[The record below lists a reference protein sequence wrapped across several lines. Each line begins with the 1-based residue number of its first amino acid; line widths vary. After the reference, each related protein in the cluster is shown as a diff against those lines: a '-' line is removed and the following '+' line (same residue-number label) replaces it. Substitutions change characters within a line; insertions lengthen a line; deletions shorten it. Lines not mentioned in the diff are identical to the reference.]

1 MQLRRS
7 GAPLI
12 GAALI
17 LFFLLAFLPG
27 CVTVGPE
34 YTPPASEVPAKWDLP
49 RDPALTP
56 GEADLR
62 RWWGV
67 FHDPLLD
74 ALMERAAQGN
84 LDLKSAMARVEQARF
99 QIGVVTGDAMPSLT
113 GNGGSTVQRAS
124 EYDAAPGGTTAWSH
138 SASLQASWEID
149 LFGRIRR
156 SIEAAEADYQA
167 SQEDRLDVMITLYAE
182 LAQAYLSLRTNQARL
197 GAALRNITS
206 QKAVLELT
214 RVRFNNGL
222 ASGLDLSQAESVLAS
237 SQAEVPQLRDS
248 LSQAVNTITLL
259 LGLPP
264 GALHRELAPPRPIP
278 LPGDAVGLGAPADL
292 LRRRPDIRRSER
304 QLAAATARIG
314 VATADLYPS
323 FSLTGTIGI
332 SAANGGDL
340 LKGGSHFF
348 SAGPGF
354 TWNLF
359 QGGSI
364 RNQIKLKEA
373 LTREALYTYQLAV
386 INALNETDSAFRS
399 YRHELQRLE
408 ALKRTVATQRRTL
421 ELAVDLFKQ
430 GLQDFQSVLDAQRQL
445 FTYDDQL
452 AQSQGQAATNLVLL
466 YKALGGGWQPPA
478 KAAGGGTQG
487 AAAAPPRN
495 Q

>member
-7 GAPLI
+7 GGRLI
-12 GAALI
+12 RPTLI
-17 LFFLLAFLPG
+17 LCFMLALLPG
-27 CVTVGPE
+27 CITAGPD
-34 YTPPASEVPAKWDLP
+34 YTPPRGEVPDKWDLP
-49 RDPALTP
+49 HDPALTP
-56 GEADLR
+56 AESDVR
-62 RWWGV
+62 QWWGV
-67 FHDPLLD
+67 FNDPVLTSLI
-74 ALMERAAQGN
+74 ERAARDN
-84 LDLKSAMARVEQARF
+84 LDLKSAMARVEQARY
-99 QIGVVTGDAMPSLT
+99 QVGVVTGDALPSLT
-113 GNGGSTVQRAS
+113 GTGGSTVQRAS

-138 SASLQASWEID
+138 SGSLQSSWEID

-167 SQEDRLDVMITLYAE
+167 SREDRLDVMITLYGE
-182 LAQAYLSLRTNQARL
+182 LAQAYLSLRTTQARL
-197 GAALRNITS
+197 AAARRNITS
-206 QKAVLELT
+206 QGVVLGLT

-237 SQAEVPQLRDS
+237 SQSEIPQLLDA
-248 LSQAVNTITLL
+248 LSQAENTITLL

-264 GALHRELAPPRPIP
+264 GALHKELFPPRPIP
-278 LPGDAVGLGAPADL
+278 LPAQAVGLGAPADL

-304 QLAAATARIG
+304 RLAAATARIG

-323 FSLTGTIGI
+323 FSLTGAIGI

-340 LKGGSHFF
+340 FKSGSHFF

-354 TWNLF
+354 SWKLF

-364 RNQIKLKEA
+364 RNQIKLNEA
-373 LTREALYTYQLAV
+373 LTQEALYTYQLAV

-430 GLQDFQSVLDAQRQL
+430 GLKDFQSVLDAQRQL
-445 FTYDDQL
+445 FTYDDQK
-452 AQSQGQAATNLVLL
+452 AQSQGQAATNLVIL

-478 KAAGGGTQG
+478 AAAGAG
-487 AAAAPPRN
+487 AASPRPDR
-495 Q
+495 